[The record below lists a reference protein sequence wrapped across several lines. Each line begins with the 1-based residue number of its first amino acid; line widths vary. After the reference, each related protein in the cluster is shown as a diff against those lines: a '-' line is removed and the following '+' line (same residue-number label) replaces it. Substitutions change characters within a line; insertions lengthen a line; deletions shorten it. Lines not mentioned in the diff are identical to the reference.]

1 MMDAAD
7 TPQHY
12 KKENLTCWRVSL
24 EVGTAL
30 SIMAIGDR
38 EREREREREQERGD
52 RSVIEMYCFY
62 SRGNFTNTNI
72 QNKRWLHSY
81 YYLFLTAGVIYQNR
95 RLVWKRHRMEAF
107 THIL

>member
-7 TPQHY
+7 AAQHY

-24 EVGTAL
+24 RSRYCTVTHGHH
-30 SIMAIGDR
+30 IGD
-38 EREREREREQERGD
+38 REREQERGD
-52 RSVIEMYCFY
+52 RRVIEMYCFY
-62 SRGNFTNTNI
+62 SRENCTNTNI

-81 YYLFLTAGVIYQNR
+81 YYLFLTTGVIYQNR